1 MVSSEENLSASGIGS
16 AGDVAP
22 RPIAKKSTY
31 HPLVELTLAR
41 LREFKREPEVVFWV
55 FLFPVL
61 LAFAL
66 GIAFRNTEP
75 EPARVAVEVNAN
87 AQAANSIA
95 EALRG
100 APNVETLVLSSEE
113 AAAALRSGRVA
124 LIVRP
129 TDGATSNA
137 YTYRFDATR
146 PESREARLLTDDAL
160 QRAAGRREVFAA
172 NEERVTETGARYIDF
187 LIPGLIG
194 FNLMGSG
201 MWGMGFAIVQARSR
215 KLLKRLAATPMRRS
229 DYLLS
234 FILSRLV
241 FLIFEVV
248 AVIGFAYFAFGV
260 EVRGS
265 LLGLSLVLLVG
276 AFAFA
281 GVGLLTAA
289 RPTTIEG
296 VSGLMNA
303 VMMPMWLFSGTFFS
317 ATRFPEF
324 IQPFIQI
331 LPLTALNDV
340 LRAIMNDG
348 ASLSS
353 QWTEVALLAAW
364 GAVTFVLALRFFRW
378 Q

>member
-16 AGDVAP
+16 AGNVAP